1 MTANNTDLPPL
12 PKMGATGPQVC
23 ATIRLYLAVLNDLPP
38 EQVQIVSAHIQTC
51 ANCTREQRLLD
62 RVTQLAARLPASAPS
77 ARVDQAIMA
86 AIAVQSNGSVPERPR
101 PIPVSRKHRANWLIG
116 QVVAA
121 AVLLLALLGA
131 VHFMMS
137 SLTPSQAFALPANL
151 TWSGYVLYHSETKI
165 DANGRRYHINSYHDL
180 GTDRVNVETTMPGS
194 LDVIAVGSDHTMLGM
209 DMMHHVAQWGAEAW
223 GVDDSMFNL
232 EELRSDMQAK
242 RAIYLDHDRFR
253 GQDVYRIRA
262 RNGLVLLLNMQYR
275 PVNVLRG
282 AVGPGT
288 GEPMYDTLKLLLTS
302 QVPSSMWDM
311 SIPAGF
317 QMGTLPPEL

>member
-1 MTANNTDLPPL
+1 
-12 PKMGATGPQVC
+12 
-23 ATIRLYLAVLNDLPP
+23 
-38 EQVQIVSAHIQTC
+38 
-51 ANCTREQRLLD
+51 
-62 RVTQLAARLPASAPS
+62 
-77 ARVDQAIMA
+77 
-86 AIAVQSNGSVPERPR
+86 
-101 PIPVSRKHRANWLIG
+101 
-116 QVVAA
+116 
-121 AVLLLALLGA
+121 
-131 VHFMMS
+131 
-137 SLTPSQAFALPANL
+137 
-151 TWSGYVLYHSETKI
+151 VLYHSETKI

-209 DMMHHVAQWGAEAW
+209 DMMHQVAQWGANAW

-317 QMGTLPPEL
+317 QMGTLPPEP